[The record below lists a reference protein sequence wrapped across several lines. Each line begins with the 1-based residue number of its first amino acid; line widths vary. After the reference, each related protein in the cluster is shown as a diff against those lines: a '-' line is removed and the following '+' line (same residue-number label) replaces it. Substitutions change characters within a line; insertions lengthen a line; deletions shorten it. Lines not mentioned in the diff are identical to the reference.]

1 MPLAAAAASLVF
13 IAFLSILIWTWK
25 TRISPMPSAGKA
37 VQTVITA
44 LESVTAAGNRR
55 PAILEAGSGWGT
67 LLFAAARAFPDSSVT
82 GYELSPLPFAV
93 SLLFAKL
100 AGRENI
106 TLRRRDFLTAD
117 LRGVDII
124 VTYLHPEGMEKL
136 RQKIETETAGTVFV
150 VSNNFQ
156 FRGWTPIRAYP
167 VYDVYHSKVYVYK
180 LIFG

>member
-1 MPLAAAAASLVF
+1 MPLLIGAAGFVLL
-13 IAFLSILIWTWK
+13 AFSSVVIWTWK
-25 TRISPMPSAGKA
+25 THISPTPSTGKA

-44 LESVTAAGNRR
+44 LESITAAGNRR

-67 LLFAAARAFPDSSVT
+67 LLFAAARAFPDSYVT

-100 AGRENI
+100 AGRENV

-136 RQKIETETAGTVFV
+136 RQKIEAETAGTIFV

-156 FRGWTPIRAYP
+156 FRGWTPIRTYP
-167 VYDVYHSKVYVYK
+167 IYDAYHSKVYVYK